1 MGGVELQSLGEVEV
15 YWMLG
20 INFVFLKVSTLL
32 HIVIILTYRW
42 KQKGL
47 HSEGLQAG
55 RAQIAGRLWK

>member
-32 HIVIILTYRW
+32 HTVILLIYGW

-47 HSEGLQAG
+47 PSEGLQAG
-55 RAQIAGRLWK
+55 RALLAGCLWK